1 MLGERTMF
9 AGGAQPGRWRQHA
22 APVAVDAVAVDK
34 VCACKSLMQV
44 SSSKYLSLQAAV
56 CAWAVAWAVARS
68 VESSMHVVCSAYAG

>member
-1 MLGERTMF
+1 M
-9 AGGAQPGRWRQHA
+9 
-22 APVAVDAVAVDK
+22 DK

-68 VESSMHVVCSAYAG
+68 VESSMHVVCFMLGEAIDWRVLAVCCR